1 MSTPALITLFT
12 FSPNIALAAEES
24 SSLLPPIWPLI
35 ALFVIVIVF
44 RKQLNCNPSIE
55 QQNSPP
61 PAEPSPTE
69 SPSQTP
75 AEQPSQPE
83 PAPTN
88 APVQTSPEQLTPTPK
103 PKPEP
108 EPEPKNI
115 EVETLANTIIDIK
128 DGGKRC
134 QASTTKGTRCR
145 RKTTLEDN
153 SVTIDGTTYLLTVC
167 KQHSISNFKPF
178 AELIK

>member
-75 AEQPSQPE
+75 AEQLSQPE
-83 PAPTN
+83 PASTKN
-88 APVQTSPEQLTPTPK
+88 QVQTSPEQLSPT
-103 PKPEP
+103 PEP
-108 EPEPKNI
+108 EPENI